1 MPPRVVVSG
10 GTLSLLYHFAKK
22 LAVKFVQFFRR
33 CAKIILI
40 AIIAFTALRI
50 VQYRRKVEV
59 TLEEPIEE
67 PIPDKV
73 VLIVCDDIFAH
84 DGSRKALLQILE
96 NPSFFAVIPA
106 CGE

>member
-59 TLEEPIEE
+59 TLEEPI
-67 PIPDKV
+67 PDEV

-96 NPSFFAVIPA
+96 NPSFF
-106 CGE
+106 CCYSSLW